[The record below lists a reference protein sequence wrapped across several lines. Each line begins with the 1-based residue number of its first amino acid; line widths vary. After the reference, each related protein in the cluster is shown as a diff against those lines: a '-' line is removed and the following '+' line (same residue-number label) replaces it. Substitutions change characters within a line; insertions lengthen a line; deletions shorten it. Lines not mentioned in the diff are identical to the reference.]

1 MYEIKALGA
10 HLKGGKLL
18 PAVDQSSQA
27 AENDLKGGKAPAK
40 GGKPA
45 ATQELT
51 EEEKAAL
58 AKKKQEQLDQA
69 ARL

>member
-18 PAVDQSSQA
+18 PAVDTSSSA

-40 GGKPA
+40 GKPA
-45 ATQELT
+45 AAQEPT

-58 AKKKQEQLDQA
+58 AQKKQE
-69 ARL
+69 